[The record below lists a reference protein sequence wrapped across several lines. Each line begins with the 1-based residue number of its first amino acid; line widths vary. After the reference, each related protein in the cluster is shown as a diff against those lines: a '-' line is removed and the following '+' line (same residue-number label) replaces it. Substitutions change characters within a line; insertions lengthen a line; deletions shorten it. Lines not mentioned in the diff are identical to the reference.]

1 MSKYFDRVA
10 DLRNDPFFPC
20 SLVKALYL
28 AATPFVRRQYD
39 DSNYYV
45 EISFKGRVLGREAL
59 PFNMA
64 NANRIGHL
72 LAELKRNTKGTRK

>member
-1 MSKYFDRVA
+1 MSHYFNRVA
-10 DLRNDPFFPC
+10 NLRNDPFFPC

-39 DSNYYV
+39 DQNYYV
-45 EISFKGRVLGREAL
+45 EISFKGRVLDRIAL

-64 NANRIGHL
+64 NANRIGR
-72 LAELKRNTKGTRK
+72 AVVELKGGR